1 MDFQNVIVQSI
12 IYDFLEKIE
21 FNFNYQATVI
31 KFRYSEKVKTIWK
44 FLPLYFVISR

>member
-1 MDFQNVIVQSI
+1 MLAKFRLYMDFQNVMVQF

-31 KFRYSEKVKTIWK
+31 KFKYSEKVKTI
-44 FLPLYFVISR
+44 